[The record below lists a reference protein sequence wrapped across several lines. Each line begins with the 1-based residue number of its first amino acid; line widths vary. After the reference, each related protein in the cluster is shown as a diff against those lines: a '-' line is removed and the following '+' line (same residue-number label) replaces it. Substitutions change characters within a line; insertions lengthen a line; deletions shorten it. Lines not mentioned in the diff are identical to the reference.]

1 MAATDERPFEMP
13 RLGHVTLRVTD
24 VERSEAFYRDVLG
37 LAVGERRPGRATF
50 FTRGEQHH
58 DLAVFAPGEDVPP
71 DPPGPPGLGHFAL
84 KLPDFGQFKA
94 AYQHCK
100 ANGVQVYRVENYP
113 NSRSFYIKDPD
124 GIGIEIY
131 CDGSGERG
139 SHDALRLELDA

>member
-1 MAATDERPFEMP
+1 MAATEERPFEMP

-24 VERSEAFYRDVLG
+24 VERSEAFYREVLG
-37 LAVGERRPGRATF
+37 LEVGERRPGRAVF

-71 DPPGPPGLGHFAL
+71 GPPRQSGLGHVAL
-84 KLPDFGQFKA
+84 KLPDFAQFKA
-94 AYQHCK
+94 VYQHCK
-100 ANGVQVYRVENYP
+100 ARGVKVYRVENYP

-139 SHDALRLELDA
+139 SHDALRQELEA